1 MFEFWDEIATMD
13 RRLHDIVRRVLGT
26 RARLAVP
33 ALPLFVRR
41 PFLPATDVY
50 AKDGDLIVRLEL
62 PGIDPERDVKVTV
75 DGDDLVIRGERRQEE
90 EVEEG
95 AYYMME
101 ATYGAFE
108 RHVPIP
114 EGVDE
119 DAIGAEYANGV
130 LQVTVPKAAQI
141 EPPKAK
147 EIAVNSGQPVK
158 AA

>member
-1 MFEFWDEIATMD
+1 MFEFWEEIATMD
-13 RRLHDIVRRVLGT
+13 RRLDDLVRTFLGT
-26 RARLAVP
+26 RARLATP

-41 PFLPATDVY
+41 PFLPTTDVY
-50 AKDGDLIVRLEL
+50 ARDGDLIVRLEI
-62 PGIDPERDVKVTV
+62 PGIDPKKDVKVTIEE
-75 DGDDLVIRGERRQEE
+75 GALVIRGERRHEE

-95 AYYMME
+95 AYYRME

-119 DAIGAEYANGV
+119 DAVRAEYANGV
-130 LQVTVPKAAQI
+130 LQVTVPKAAKVA
-141 EPPKAK
+141 PPKAK
-147 EIAVNSGQPVK
+147 EIAVTPAKPVK